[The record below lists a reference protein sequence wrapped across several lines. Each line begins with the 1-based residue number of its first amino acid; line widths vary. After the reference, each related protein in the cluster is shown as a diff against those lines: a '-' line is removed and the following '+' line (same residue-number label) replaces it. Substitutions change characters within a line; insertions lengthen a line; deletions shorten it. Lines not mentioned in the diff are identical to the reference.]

1 MHIFRTITE
10 IPELELISYMMLI
23 IAEKPDLGKAI
34 AAAIP
39 GHKEY
44 DRENSLIRATWEG
57 EDTIIVWCFGHLLTL
72 WEPEDYD
79 EKYKTWSMDT
89 LPFYFENWKHKVKP
103 DPKGG
108 NSIEKRVNQIA
119 GLLKKADTV
128 VNAGDIDEEG
138 QLLVDELLEYCGWTG
153 RTLRLDTNDPSEV
166 AMRRALKSMTPNE
179 KHHADGVSA
188 YGRQLCDKTFGYNLT
203 RYFSL
208 VNGGKKT
215 LPTGRVKM
223 PTLGLVVQR
232 DRLIEG
238 HKKTLYYTL
247 ACLASVN
254 GNDIPCRYVPAS
266 DNSHLLDG
274 KILDKNY
281 IADVERRVK
290 GTHLSPITVTK
301 EQKKESPP
309 LPFNQTK
316 LYDYCSKAW
325 DLQPTDVAKIT
336 QNLRE
341 KHKAITYNRSDC
353 QYLGEATF
361 DEAPTTL
368 PLVCKNIGSDAGQ
381 FDTTI
386 KSRCFND
393 ANLTAHTAIIP
404 TQTEQDLSTFT
415 ENERK
420 VYEVIA
426 RYYLVQFMPPAVKEV
441 TKLNAASVDN
451 GTIQAV
457 STKIVSPGYLT
468 FLKGMTVASDDGDK
482 NDSDATTAL
491 SELSAGSYDGDITK
505 TAIKEQETKPPAR
518 YTQASLVEDMS
529 SIAKYVENKEV
540 KKLLLSKDKDKKG
553 ENGSIG
559 TSATRHIIIGE
570 LIKAGYLKEEKNGKR
585 TCLISTPLGR
595 EFYDVLPDSVRKVD
609 VSAKW
614 WYEQELIK
622 TGELTPDAMA
632 KDVLRTITRIIE
644 SGCGRME
651 HADTYSAGAIGG
663 EAIGKCPKC
672 KNSVVETAKG
682 YKCVN
687 PECKFYLSK
696 SDKFFSSVL
705 NKSLPAKAV
714 SIMLST
720 GRIKVKNCKSK
731 EGKTYDA
738 LILCDFSGDFPE
750 YKFADDSQ
758 LESLGKCPKCG
769 GSVVE
774 KNKGF
779 FCTNQDCHFALWKE
793 DAFLKAFG
801 KKYTASMVKSVLAKG
816 RAPLKGCKSK
826 KNPGKTFDA
835 TLCVQFDENGKPK
848 YQLDFDNK
856 GTNSSKP
863 KSSGGNSKPSQT
875 VSANDYFSDML
886 GI

>member
-1 MHIFRTITE
+1 
-10 IPELELISYMMLI
+10 MMLI

-34 AAAIP
+34 AAGIS
-39 GHKEY
+39 GHQEY
-44 DRENSLIRATWEG
+44 DKENSLIRATWEG
-57 EDTIIVWCFGHLLTL
+57 EETIIVWCFGHLLTL

-79 EKYKTWSMDT
+79 EKYKAWSMDT

-103 DPKGG
+103 DAKDIKGG
-108 NSIEKRVNQIA
+108 RSIAQRVKQIA
-119 GLLKKADTV
+119 CLLKKASTV

-138 QLLVDELLEYCGWTG
+138 QLLVDELLDYCGWHG

-179 KHHADGVSA
+179 KHRADGVSA
-188 YGRQLCDKTFGYNLT
+188 FGRQLCDKTFGYNLT

-208 VNGGKKT
+208 INGGKKT

-247 ACLASVN
+247 ACLVAVA
-254 GNDIPCRYVPAS
+254 GNDIPCRYVPAA
-266 DNSHLLDG
+266 DNAHLIDG

-281 IADVERRVK
+281 ISDVERRIK
-290 GTHLSPITVTK
+290 GAHLSPVTITK
-301 EQKKESPP
+301 EQKKEAPP

-336 QNLRE
+336 QALRE

-361 DEAPTTL
+361 GEAPTTL
-368 PLVCKNIGSDAGQ
+368 PLVCQNLGIEVGQ
-381 FDTTI
+381 FDTSI

-404 TQTEQDLSTFT
+404 TQTKQDLSTFT
-415 ENERK
+415 ANERK
-420 VYEVIA
+420 VYEAIA
-426 RYYLVQFMPPAVKEV
+426 KYYLVQFMPPAIKEV
-441 TKLNAASVDN
+441 TKLTAPAVDN
-451 GTIQAV
+451 GTIQSV
-457 STKIVSPGYLT
+457 STKILSPGYLT
-468 FLKGMTVASDDGDK
+468 FLKGISEVSEDSEKNEGDDTTTV
-482 NDSDATTAL
+482 L
-491 SELSAGSYDGDITK
+491 SGLDAGSYDGSITK

-559 TSATRHIIIGE
+559 TSATRHIIIEE
-570 LIKAGYLKEEKNGKR
+570 LIKAGYLKEERKGKK

-614 WYEQELIK
+614 WYEQEQIK
-622 TGELTPDAMA
+622 AGELTPDAMA
-632 KDVLRTITRIIE
+632 KDVLRTVSKIIS

-651 HADTYSAGAIGG
+651 NAETYSAGAIGG
-663 EAIGKCPKC
+663 EPIGKCPKC
-672 KNSVVETAKG
+672 GGNVVETAKG
-682 YKCVN
+682 YKCVSS
-687 PECKFYLSK
+687 ECKFYISK
-696 SDKFFSSVL
+696 GDKFFTSVL
-705 NKSLPAKAV
+705 GKSLPAKAV
-714 SIMLST
+714 SIMLSS

-731 EGKTYDA
+731 EGKLYDA
-738 LILCDFSGDFPE
+738 LILCDFSGDFPA

-758 LESLGKCPKCG
+758 LESIGKCPKCG
-769 GSVVE
+769 GNVVE
-774 KNKGF
+774 RNKGF
-779 FCTNQDCHFALWKE
+779 FCTNPDCHFALWKE
-793 DAFLKAFG
+793 DAFLKSFG
-801 KKYTASMVKSVLAKG
+801 KKYTAGMVKNVLSKG
-816 RAPLKGCKSK
+816 RTPLKGCKSK

-848 YQLDFDNK
+848 YQLAFDAKNNGK
-856 GTNSSKP
+856 
-863 KSSGGNSKPSQT
+863 KSTSGGSGRAKPSLEKT
-875 VSANDYFSDML
+875 DMDKLYADL
-886 GI
+886 GL